1 MYKIQRGGKMNFVT
15 NPVEIE
21 KKSFDIIA
29 EKLAGRQFDQQ
40 NANVI
45 KRVIHSTADFD
56 YADNLV
62 FSDSAVTVAK
72 TALKNGAQ
80 LVTDTQMVK
89 AGINK
94 KVIERLGCSVHC
106 FIDAPEVTKAA
117 QEKGVT
123 RARAAV
129 DLAVETLSGRKQEN
143 PIVFIIGN
151 APTALIRLYEL
162 ISAGTFS
169 PVMIISV
176 PVGFVNVVEAK
187 ELILRLPVPHIVAR
201 GQKGGSNVAAA
212 IINALLYE
220 TTERMLP

>member
-1 MYKIQRGGKMNFVT
+1 MNFIT

-21 KKSFDIIA
+21 KRSFDIIT
-29 EKLAGRQFDQQ
+29 EKLVGRQLDQQ

-62 FSDSAVTVAK
+62 FSDNAVAIAK
-72 TALKNGAQ
+72 AALKNGAQ
-80 LVTDTQMVK
+80 IVTDTQMAK

-94 KVIERLGCSVHC
+94 KVIELLGCTVHC
-106 FIDAPEVTKAA
+106 FIDAPEVSKAA

-129 DLAVETLSGRKQEN
+129 DMAVETLSGETPTA
-143 PIVFIIGN
+143 PIVFVIGN
-151 APTALIRLYEL
+151 APTALIRLHEL
-162 ISAGTFS
+162 ICAGKSAPT
-169 PVMIISV
+169 MIVAV

-187 ELILRLPVPHIVAR
+187 ELILNLQVPYIVAR

-220 TTERMLP
+220 TTERTLP

>member
-1 MYKIQRGGKMNFVT
+1 MNFIT

-21 KKSFDIIA
+21 KRSFDIIT
-29 EKLAGRQFDQQ
+29 EKLANRQLDQQ

-62 FSDSAVTVAK
+62 FSDGAVAIAK
-72 TALKNGAQ
+72 AALKNGVQ
-80 LVTDTQMVK
+80 LVTDTQMAK

-94 KVIERLGCSVHC
+94 KVTERLGCTVHC
-106 FIDAPEVTKAA
+106 FIDAPEVSKAA

-129 DLAVETLSGRKQEN
+129 DLAVETLSGETHVN
-143 PIVFIIGN
+143 PIIFVIGN

-162 ISAGTFS
+162 IIAGTFS
-169 PVMIISV
+169 PALIISV
-176 PVGFVNVVEAK
+176 PVGFVNVIEAK
-187 ELILRLPVPHIVAR
+187 DLILGLQVPYIVAK
-201 GQKGGSNVAAA
+201 GQKGGSSVAAA

-220 TTERMLP
+220 TTERRLP